1 MASVV
6 KRSTVVAVRVLL
18 APDLLRID
26 DALPRSQ
33 VRKSAGGQRR
43 EHRCLT
49 NSMLAERD
57 SADFSMSPEAI
68 LVWRRCWKVWRRC
81 WKFAR
86 T

>member
-1 MASVV
+1 MWVGEMASVV

-26 DALPRSQ
+26 DALPRPQ
-33 VRKSAGGQRR
+33 VRKSAAGQGG

-49 NSMLAERD
+49 NYVLAERD

-68 LVWRRCWKVWRRC
+68 LVWRRCWK
-81 WKFAR
+81 FAR